1 MPILSAILSRLPQKL
16 SNRFVRNLSWLGLAE
31 IISRI
36 FRLGLTVILARF
48 LTPYDYGL
56 AAIVSTVNEF
66 MRVFMEI
73 GVSAKIIQCDRQE
86 LDTICNS
93 GYWLNWSIF
102 TGLFIAQCLIAFPI
116 AWFYRD
122 RLTREIDLI
131 IPICIAGIPYLLW
144 PFAAIQSSLIVRENR
159 LKVCA
164 IATVVRNLA
173 SYILSALFAI
183 RGWGIWSFVLPW
195 VLVTPLEIMIYRK
208 SYPWRPTSQ
217 FTTKAWRSIL
227 EFGKNICGVQFLR
240 VLRNNLDYLII
251 GRFLGMKELGIY
263 FFGFNAGLGISLS
276 IVTAINTAILP
287 HLCKAKT
294 SILELRKS
302 YYNALKIISIIIF
315 PLVILQSSLAYLYV
329 PIIFGRQWI
338 VAIPVLV
345 LICLSAIP
353 RPFAD
358 AASQL
363 LVAVGKPNI
372 DLYWNIAFTTMFAF
386 SLLIGVHWHAIG
398 VAAAVLIVHMLFLP
412 VFTSW
417 TARHVLRQS

>member
-1 MPILSAILSRLPQKL
+1 MPILSAIRAKLSQKL
-16 SNRFVRNLSWLGLAE
+16 SNRFVRNLSWLSLAE

-56 AAIVSTVNEF
+56 AAIVSTVNEL

-73 GVSAKIIQCDRQE
+73 GVNAKIIQCDRQE
-86 LDTICNS
+86 LETICNS
-93 GYWLNWSIF
+93 GYWLNWSVF
-102 TGLFIAQCLIAFPI
+102 TSLFIAQCLIAFPV
-116 AWFYRD
+116 AYFYRD
-122 RLTREIDLI
+122 RLTRDLDLI
-131 IPICIAGIPYLLW
+131 LPICVAGIPYLMW
-144 PFAAIQSSLIVRENR
+144 PFAAIQSALIVRENR

-164 IATVVRNLA
+164 IAAVARNLA
-173 SYILSALFAI
+173 SYILSAIFAI
-183 RGWGIWSFVLPW
+183 CGWGIWSFVLPW
-195 VLVTPLEIMIYRK
+195 VLVTPLEITIYRK
-208 SYPWRPTSQ
+208 SYAWHPTSK

-227 EFGKNICGVQFLR
+227 EFGKNICGVQLLK
-240 VLRNNLDYLII
+240 VLRNNLDYLIV
-251 GRFLGMKELGIY
+251 GRLLGIKELGIY

-287 HLCKAKT
+287 HFCTAKT
-294 SILELRKS
+294 SMMELSKS
-302 YYNALKIISIIIF
+302 YYNALKIISLIIV
-315 PLVILQSSLAYLYV
+315 PLVILQSSLAHLYV

-372 DLYWNIAFTTMFAF
+372 DLYWNLAFTTMFAI

-398 VAAAVLIVHMLFLP
+398 IAAAVLIVHMFFLP
-412 VFTSW
+412 MFTIW
-417 TARHVLRQS
+417 TTRYVLRRA